1 MKKLAIFALSLAAMC
16 TMNACSD
23 SNDNSDS
30 GIKPIDIT
38 SRTLALTKATS
49 CDDYRS
55 HLLDGLAAAIAAER
69 FERGWYYGPLEDAVE
84 AEPSA
89 EKDGGTANEESAGEY
104 TTTNVQEA
112 GVDELDS
119 VKNDGNYMYT
129 IRGDQIHISK
139 IWPVTE
145 MKEVATIER
154 DKLVSDKN
162 TDRWFYP
169 MGIFLTDDK
178 KLIDI
183 GQNHTWYYD
192 EDGYWYGHYSG
203 LVSVRVFDVSN
214 PADPK
219 LLKSHQLEGEFVDA
233 RLIDNRLHVISSA
246 TPQFHWYEVYEL
258 SEEDIPGVPKWVN
271 PYDHNFQDEN
281 GNWSEEKWQ
290 AYHDAENEWYSHSK
304 ENIEKYTP
312 AIRAWLDEKYP
323 DMLSDYSWPSYYDG
337 TQARP
342 AVACTDLYI
351 PAVASR
357 KEGFLLVS
365 EFTGNN
371 YENYKATAIADD
383 GWTVYASQK
392 NIYISSF
399 SYNWWWSCGEDEC
412 DSYTHIHHFNLGD
425 KSGDVQYLNSAEING
440 IADDPFFYSEY
451 NDHLRVFS
459 TPDSWWSNSPTGHM
473 LSVLDVNT
481 PRVMEQTGFVD
492 GFGKEERIYSARMV
506 GDRGYVVTFRNTDP
520 LFVFDLSDPAQ
531 PKQVGELKI
540 NGYSSYI
547 HPVGKDHL
555 ITVGEDGTEDGMLT
569 GVKLDLYDVSDPAN
583 PVLKYQTKINE
594 DHYEYD
600 GNTSSGSDSWSAA
613 LYNHHAFQY
622 HEGSGLLAIPVNIY
636 NWKHSYNNH
645 EYNYHE
651 FSGMF
656 VYRVKPD
663 SDFEFVGGVDHA
675 DLVPDSEKHW
685 WTSVNR
691 SRFYFKTA
699 GVYDK
704 DAYIYTISNHGLKA
718 SDANNPDK
726 TFGVIKY

>member
-1 MKKLAIFALSLAAMC
+1 MKKLAIFALSLAAIC
-16 TMNACSD
+16 SVNACSD
-23 SNDNSDS
+23 NDDNSTV
-30 GIKPIDIT
+30 GYKPIDIT
-38 SRTLALTKATS
+38 SRQLALTKATS
-49 CDDYRS
+49 CDDYRD
-55 HLLDGLAAAIAAER
+55 HLLDGLAMAIAEER
-69 FERGWYYGPLEDAVE
+69 FEGGYHYKGWDDVE
-84 AEPSA
+84 SVANDTASPDSA
-89 EKDGGTANEESAGEY
+89 ADGGSAGEY

-129 IRGDQIHISK
+129 IRDEQIHISK

-154 DKLVSDKN
+154 EKLVSDKY
-162 TDRWFYP
+162 TDRWFSP
-169 MGIFLTDDK
+169 RGIFLTDDK

-183 GQNHTWYYD
+183 GESYTWHYS

-219 LLKSHQLEGEFVDA
+219 LLKSHQIEGEFVDA
-233 RLIDNRLHVISSA
+233 RLIDNRLHLISSA
-246 TPQFHWYEVYEL
+246 TPQFRWRDVYKL
-258 SEEDIPGVPKWVN
+258 SEEDIPGVPKWE
-271 PYDHNFQDEN
+271 YESDFFDED
-281 GNWSEEKWQ
+281 GEWSEEKWQ
-290 AYHDAENEWYSHSK
+290 AYRDAEDEWFSHSQ
-304 ENIEKYTP
+304 ENIEKYAP
-312 AIRAWLDEKYP
+312 VIRAWLDEKYP
-323 DMLSDYSWPSYYDG
+323 DMLSDYHWPNYYDG
-337 TQARP
+337 QNARP

-351 PAVASR
+351 PAVASQ

-392 NIYISSF
+392 NLYISSF
-399 SYNWWWSCGEDEC
+399 SYNWWWSCGEEEC
-412 DSYTHIHHFNLGD
+412 QNYTHIHHFNLGNQA
-425 KSGDVQYLNSAEING
+425 GDVQYINSAEIDG
-440 IADDPFFYSEY
+440 VADDPFFYSEY
-451 NDHLRVFS
+451 NDHLRVVS
-459 TPDSWWSNSPTGHM
+459 NPEAWGNSPKGHI

-481 PRVMEQTGFVD
+481 PRVMKQTGVVK
-492 GFGKEERIYSARMV
+492 GFGKDESIYSARMV

-520 LFVFDLSDPAQ
+520 LFVFDLSDPAN
-531 PKQVGELKI
+531 PKQAGELKI

-555 ITVGEDGTEDGMLT
+555 LTIGEDGDENGRMTGM
-569 GVKLDLYDVSDPAN
+569 KLDLYDVSNPAK

-594 DHYEYD
+594 EEYESD
-600 GNTSSGSDSWSAA
+600 GETSSGSYGWSEA

-622 HEGSGLLAIPVNIY
+622 HEGSGLLAVPVNISKWTDNY
-636 NWKHSYNNH
+636 KTNSYTYKH
-645 EYNYHE
+645 

-675 DLVPDSEKHW
+675 DLVPGDDSYW
-685 WTSVNR
+685 WTSVQR

-718 SDANNPDK
+718 SDANEPDK